1 VEGDATQMI
10 DFDTHHHSPNTNN
23 DSIRKLQQLF
33 SIDSNPISFEN
44 QLANQFSSNPA
55 NFSHCASLTFI
66 ANTTVNT
73 TTANLNELYS
83 EKTNSNVCSSFMLSS
98 ARKSDTYFEKRKKN
112 NESAK
117 RSRLARIKREQDLEK
132 RVLLLEKQNL
142 ALKTQVNAL
151 KEKIKQHRVR
161 FMTNFFS
168 I

>member
-1 VEGDATQMI
+1 MI
-10 DFDTHHHSPNTNN
+10 DFDRHQHSPNTNN

-33 SIDSNPISFEN
+33 SIDRNPISFEN
-44 QLANQFSSNPA
+44 QLESQFSSNPA
-55 NFSHCASLTFI
+55 DFNHCASLTFI

-73 TTANLNELYS
+73 TTANLNESYS
-83 EKTNSNVCSSFMLSS
+83 EKTNSNVCSSFMS